1 MASFVTLYEKLLL
14 LIQTKCSFIVTS
26 SSVTMVLRRIVP
38 QAAGACLAPLALLPC
53 WDYVSASGLICF
65 ELYILGLILVT

>member
-14 LIQTKCSFIVTS
+14 LIQTKCSFIATT

-38 QAAGACLAPLALLPC
+38 QAGACLAPLALLPC